1 MRSKTYLFI
10 ILFIISFLFLKISNL
25 PLYDDESAHYGQIKL
40 FYEGNY
46 RFYENISVIP
56 LYHLTLSLTAK
67 ILRSDSVQILRAVSF
82 IFTLLSV
89 IIFYKLSNLSDPK
102 NTLLKTAQFA
112 FLPIFFPYRFL
123 LYVENL
129 AVLLLLISLYFLF
142 KKRYFLSSLFFL
154 MTVASKQI
162 YIVWLPLFMLLP
174 FIGKGAIN
182 WRVYLRHNWL
192 NFVTILLF
200 IIFMIA
206 NRGVAIGTQDAH
218 PDFFL
223 SLGNLY
229 WALFLFFVFFLPLI
243 FKTLPQIFY
252 SLKKYPGLIL
262 AALLF
267 LTVSWFSFHPS
278 HPWNQFPEHL
288 RNLVLMAANQGVGKF
303 LFLFAATLALLTL
316 CFQPLLKRE
325 YYVIYPLSVM
335 SLAAIWLIESRY
347 ALPAFILFLLF
358 RKTGSIPLELLTLCL
373 FMLFSGYLY
382 WGYLN
387 QLFYF

>member
-154 MTVASKQI
+154 MTVATKQI

-252 SLKKYPGLIL
+252 SLKKYARLTL
-262 AALLF
+262 AILLF
-267 LTVSWFSFHPS
+267 LSISWFSFHPS

>member
-1 MRSKTYLFI
+1 MLILLLFI
-10 ILFIISFLFLKISNL
+10 LLFKNISLI

-46 RFYENISVIP
+46 RVYENISVIP
-56 LYHLTLSLTAK
+56 LYHLTLSWSAK
-67 ILRSDSVQILRAVSF
+67 ILKTDSVQILRTVSF
-82 IFTLLSV
+82 IFSLFSI
-89 IIFYKLSNLSDPK
+89 IIFYKLSSLLDFNNSV
-102 NTLLKTAQFA
+102 LKTAQFA
-112 FLPIFFPYRFL
+112 FLPVFFPYRFL

-142 KKRYFLSSLFFL
+142 QKRFFFSSLFLL
-154 MTVASKQI
+154 MTVATKQI

-174 FIGKGAIN
+174 FIRGQTLN
-182 WRVYLRHNWL
+182 WKLCLRQNWL
-192 NFVTILLF
+192 NFLTLLLF

-206 NRGVAIGTQDAH
+206 NRGVAIGTQSAH

-229 WALFLFFVFFLPLI
+229 WALFLFFILFLPLI
-243 FKTLPQIFY
+243 LKTMPQIFF

-267 LTVSWFSFHPS
+267 LTVSWFAFHPS

-288 RNLVLMAANQGVGKF
+288 RNLVLMSAKQGIGKF
-303 LFLFAATLALLTL
+303 LFLMAAILALLTL
-316 CFQPLLKRE
+316 CFQSLLKRK
-325 YYVIYPLSVM
+325 YYIIYPLSIM
-335 SLAAIWLIESRY
+335 SLATIWLIESRY
-347 ALPAFILFLLF
+347 ALPAFTFFLLF
-358 RKTGSIPLELLTLCL
+358 RRTGNKIIEILILCL
-373 FMLFSGYLY
+373 FMIFSGYLY